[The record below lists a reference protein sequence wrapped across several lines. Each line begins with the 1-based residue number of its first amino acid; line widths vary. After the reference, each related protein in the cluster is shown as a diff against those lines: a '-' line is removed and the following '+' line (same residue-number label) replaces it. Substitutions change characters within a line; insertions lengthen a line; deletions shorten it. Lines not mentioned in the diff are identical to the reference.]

1 MTKTYRKIGGV
12 MGPVDV
18 RDDIPGWAQGYAVGD
33 EIGFRHPETAE
44 LITAPLAGFSCSD
57 EYRGLPVIVP
67 PPELADVLD
76 PSTGVAVIREID
88 HVAPEVV
95 RAAHRRSG
103 DTPG

>member
-1 MTKTYRKIGGV
+1 
-12 MGPVDV
+12 
-18 RDDIPGWAQGYAVGD
+18 
-33 EIGFRHPETAE
+33 
-44 LITAPLAGFSCSD
+44 
-57 EYRGLPVIVP
+57 LPVIVP

-88 HVAPEVV
+88 HVLPEVV